1 VPGRQRR
8 IRRQGRTLRGPR
20 PEWRPAR
27 LVHRRIPLTSRIH
40 PQVRRRNDSVIAAIA
55 EVIRDA
61 IAAESDAERGSR
73 GPKALGHRMESD
85 TQNEI

>member
-8 IRRQGRTLRGPR
+8 IRRQVRTLTGPR

-27 LVHRRIPLTSRIH
+27 LIHRRVPVLPRIH
-40 PQVRRRNDSVIAAIA
+40 PQARRRNDSVIAAIA

-61 IAAESDAERGSR
+61 IAAERDSEG
-73 GPKALGHRMESD
+73 GGEES
-85 TQNEI
+85 EGRS

>member
-8 IRRQGRTLRGPR
+8 IGREGRTLIGPR

-27 LVHRRIPLTSRIH
+27 LVNRRIPVTPRIH
-40 PQVRRRNDSVIAAIA
+40 PQARRRNDSVIAAIA

-61 IAAESDAERGSR
+61 IAAEKDPEGGVDVPQEPGS
-73 GPKALGHRMESD
+73 
-85 TQNEI
+85 

>member
-8 IRRQGRTLRGPR
+8 IRRQGRTLIGPR

-27 LVHRRIPLTSRIH
+27 LVHRHIPVMPRTH
-40 PQVRRRNDSVIAAIA
+40 PQARRRNDSVIAAIA

-61 IAAESDAERGSR
+61 IAAEREAEGGVAESNEPGS
-73 GPKALGHRMESD
+73 
-85 TQNEI
+85 